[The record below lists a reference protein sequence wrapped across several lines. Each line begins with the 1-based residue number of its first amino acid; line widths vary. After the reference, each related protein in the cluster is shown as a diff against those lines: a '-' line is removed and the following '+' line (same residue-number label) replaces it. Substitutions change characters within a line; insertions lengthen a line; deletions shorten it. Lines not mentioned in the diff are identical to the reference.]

1 MKRYEVS
8 ASQWRLNLSWVNVWQ
23 WTAARPPEPS
33 GSAYPFGGKQ
43 MLSLEDIERRLR
55 ALEDV
60 EEIKRLKARYCTYC
74 DDNYDADKIAS
85 LFVEDAIWDGGIRGK
100 AEGRDGI
107 RNFFVNASKR
117 LPFAIHM
124 VMNPII
130 EVNGD
135 AATGIWYLFQACT
148 YADGDRA
155 VWGSARYDEEYVRVN
170 GVWMFKH
177 LKLTSHFWTPFNEG
191 WVKAQFM

>member
-1 MKRYEVS
+1 M
-8 ASQWRLNLSWVNVWQ
+8 
-23 WTAARPPEPS
+23 
-33 GSAYPFGGKQ
+33 
-43 MLSLEDIERRLR
+43 SLEDIERRLR

-74 DDNYDADKIAS
+74 DDNYDADKIAG

-135 AATGIWYLFQACT
+135 TATGIWYLFQACT
-148 YADGDRA
+148 YADGDRP

-177 LKLTSHFWTPFNEG
+177 LKLTSHFWTPFDEG
-191 WVKAQFM
+191 WVKAQFV